1 MGFINQLLTMG
12 PTLAPS
18 WDEASMVSSSD
29 FTNLNGKM
37 VRKRPLA
44 ISGLNNHSPV
54 ELATTQKW
62 IATPKISDA
71 MAQKQP

>member
-18 WDEASMVSSSD
+18 WDEASMV
-29 FTNLNGKM
+29 TNLNGKM